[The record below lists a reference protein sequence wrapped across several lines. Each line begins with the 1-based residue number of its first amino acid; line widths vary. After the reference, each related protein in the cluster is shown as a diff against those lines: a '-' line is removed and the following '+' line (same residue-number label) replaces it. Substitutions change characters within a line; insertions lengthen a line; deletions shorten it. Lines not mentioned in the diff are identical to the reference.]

1 MAIGDIIVGIDI
13 GTSKVSTVVGEV
25 NNFNQIE
32 IICSTY
38 AKCSAIKKGKIVN
51 EEDLSNAISKT
62 IKEAEDISNLKINS
76 AYTTVPGSYVTIV
89 QNSIVKDAKDKLAG
103 ISIKDVASA
112 IIQVRDIEVPEDKVL
127 VDIVPDKFILDDG
140 NEKDGKAI
148 EDPVGKMSGSFTLTA
163 QIILAEKDYVKQ
175 ITNVFRK
182 AGIEID
188 GIVPITLAERNLVLD
203 TNELVDNVM
212 LLDIGAG
219 NTDIGVFNGNSFIYT
234 NTINL
239 GGDNITSD
247 ISYVLNISPEESDK
261 LKRQYGLAL
270 KSFIDNDNN
279 IVLNTCKDPGD
290 KNKTIKSSE
299 LIEIIEAR
307 IEEIFTLVNKDI
319 ISHGI
324 KGNINNVILTG
335 EGIVNI
341 NKSDMAGKIILNIPV
356 KISTGRL
363 ISTIKST
370 YRTSYALVRYIA
382 ARPYAKTV
390 SSSID
395 TKTETSIIKVILEK
409 VRDFFYS

>member
-32 IICSTY
+32 IICSTSSR
-38 AKCSAIKKGKIVN
+38 CSAIKKGKIVN
-51 EEDLSNAISKT
+51 NDDLSTAIAKT

-76 AYTTVPGSYVTIV
+76 AYTTIPGKYITIV
-89 QNSIVKDAKDKLAG
+89 QNSIVKEAKDKLAG
-103 ISIKDVASA
+103 ISIKDVTSA
-112 IIQVRDIEVPEDKVL
+112 IIQVRDIEVPDDKVL
-127 VDIVPDKFILDDG
+127 VDVVPDKFIL
-140 NEKDGKAI
+140 EDGKAI
-148 EDPVGKMSGSFTLTA
+148 DDPVGKFSASFTLTA
-163 QIILAEKDYVKQ
+163 QIKKKKKEYVKQ
-175 ITNVFRK
+175 ITSIFKK
-182 AGIEID
+182 AGVEID
-188 GIVPITLAERNLVLD
+188 GTIPITLAERNLVLD
-203 TNELVDNVM
+203 TNELNDNVM

-279 IVLNTCKDPGD
+279 IVLNTCKDVGD
-290 KNKTIKSSE
+290 KNKTIKSSD
-299 LIEIIEAR
+299 LVEIIEAR

-319 ISHGI
+319 TSHGI
-324 KGNINNVILTG
+324 KSNINNVVLTG

-395 TKTETSIIKVILEK
+395 VKTENNFWKTALEK
-409 VRDFFYS
+409 VKDFFYT

>member
-32 IICSTY
+32 IICSTSSR
-38 AKCSAIKKGKIVN
+38 CSAIKKGKIVN
-51 EEDLSNAISKT
+51 NDDLSTAIAKT

-76 AYTTVPGSYVTIV
+76 AYTTIPGKYITIV
-89 QNSIVKDAKDKLAG
+89 QNSIVKEAKDKLAG
-103 ISIKDVASA
+103 ISIKDVTSA
-112 IIQVRDIEVPEDKVL
+112 IIQVRDIEVPDDKVL
-127 VDIVPDKFILDDG
+127 VDVVPDKFIL
-140 NEKDGKAI
+140 EDGKAI
-148 EDPVGKMSGSFTLTA
+148 DDPVGKFSASFTLTA
-163 QIILAEKDYVKQ
+163 QIILAEKEYVKQ
-175 ITNVFRK
+175 ITSIFKK
-182 AGIEID
+182 AGVEID
-188 GIVPITLAERNLVLD
+188 GTIPITLAERNLVLD
-203 TNELVDNVM
+203 TNELNDNVM

-279 IVLNTCKDPGD
+279 IVLNTCKDVGD
-290 KNKTIKSSE
+290 KNKTIKSSD
-299 LIEIIEAR
+299 LVEIIEAR

-319 ISHGI
+319 TSHGI
-324 KGNINNVILTG
+324 KSNINNVVLTG

-382 ARPYAKTV
+382 SRPYAETV
-390 SSSID
+390 SNNIEA
-395 TKTETSIIKVILEK
+395 KTETHLFKDLLVKIK
-409 VRDFFYS
+409 DFFYS

>member
-32 IICSTY
+32 IICSTNC
-38 AKCSAIKKGKIVN
+38 KCFGIQKGMIVDEDEVSQAI
-51 EEDLSNAISKT
+51 AKT

-76 AYTTVPGSYVTIV
+76 AYTTIPGKYVTIV
-89 QNSIVKDAKDKLAG
+89 QNSIIRETKDKLAG
-103 ISIKDVASA
+103 VSIKDVTET
-112 IIQVRDIEVPEDKVL
+112 IRQVRDIEIPEDKVL
-127 VDIVPDKFILDDG
+127 IDIVPDKFILDDG
-140 NEKDGKAI
+140 KVVSEPIGKF
-148 EDPVGKMSGSFTLTA
+148 SSSLTLTA
-163 QIILAEKDYVKQ
+163 QIILAEKEYKKKIVS
-175 ITNVFRK
+175 VFRK
-182 AGIEID
+182 AGIDID
-188 GIVPITLAERNLVLD
+188 GIVPITLAERNLILD
-203 TNELVDNVM
+203 INELKENVM
-212 LLDIGAG
+212 ILDVGAG
-219 NTDIGVFNGNSFIYT
+219 NTEIGVFSSSTFIYN

-247 ISYVLNISPEESDK
+247 IAYCLNISKEEADK

-270 KSFIDNDNN
+270 KSYIENDNN
-279 IVLNTCKDPGD
+279 ISLNTCKEYDG

-319 ISHGI
+319 LA
-324 KGNINNVILTG
+324 KGLKSCINSVILTG

-341 NKSDMAGKIILNIPV
+341 SKSDMAGKIILNIPV

-363 ISTIKST
+363 ISTVKSK

-382 ARPYAKTV
+382 SRPFTKTV

-395 TKTETSIIKVILEK
+395 TKSNESILKNIIERIKE
-409 VRDFFYS
+409 FFYS